1 MDEHSVSAPAT
12 LPDALGDAE
21 AVASIGGKIRDL
33 RKLKRLTLARIAQAT
48 GLSIGHL
55 SQVERGI
62 SAPSVRHLQLIAAAL
77 GVKISWFFDGGDP
90 PPAAERGFI
99 VRAGRRRRLDFTGL
113 GITDLL
119 LSPTLSGKLELLM
132 SEFEPGAES
141 GAEPYAHEGE
151 EGGVVISGRLELW
164 VGEHHFLLEEGDS
177 FGFPSTT
184 PHRYRNPG
192 AVPARVVWAI
202 TPPSY

>member
-1 MDEHSVSAPAT
+1 MDEDRASAPAT
-12 LPDALGDAE
+12 APAALCDSE
-21 AVASIGGKIRDL
+21 AVASIGEKIRDL
-33 RKLKRLTLARIAQAT
+33 RKLKRLTLARIAVAT

-90 PPAAERGFI
+90 APAAERGFI
-99 VRAGRRRRLDFTGL
+99 VRANRRKRLDFTGL

-119 LSPTLSGKLELLM
+119 LSPTLSGRLELLM
-132 SEFEPGAES
+132 CEFEPGAES
-141 GAEPYAHEGE
+141 GAEPYTHEGE
-151 EGGVVISGRLELW
+151 EGGVVTAGRLELW
-164 VGEHHFLLEEGDS
+164 IGDHDFLLEEGDS

-192 AVPARVVWAI
+192 PAPTRVVWAI